1 MRMAG
6 FSRVEPSE
14 MGKSRITP
22 CPDSEWRSPDSF
34 YVEAEK

>member
-1 MRMAG
+1 MAG
-6 FSRVEPSE
+6 FSHVERSE

-22 CPDSEWRSPDSF
+22 YPDSEWRSPDSF